1 MHNNFYHKGKKILF
15 TSMAVA
21 ALSVIAVSPV
31 AAKAAEAQGEQTSK
45 TPEVN
50 SGDNAGENDSHMLW
64 ASSWT
69 KGIYSYDEKTKTFTI
84 RLGKENKFNNHYAGD
99 QEPPINPARIA
110 WNIDDV
116 NTDEIE
122 TINIDGPVIFEG
134 DASLLF
140 ANLPNLKEI
149 DGLNNLDTKGVTS
162 MKQMFANDPK
172 LTSLDL
178 SNFDTS
184 NVTDMMGM
192 FFGDEALSNL
202 NVSNFKTDSVEDMSY
217 MFSDDSSLTK
227 IDGLEKFN
235 TEKVTKM
242 WEMFKGDKA
251 LTSLDISNFKMAKHD
266 ENIQDN
272 VSDTNNTDDN
282 KGTAKPSHQTNTID
296 QDMLSG
302 MESLS
307 DITLGAGN
315 IINNSGLRGSV
326 EESLWDGK
334 TTWFLNDSK
343 DKGLSSVELMQ
354 KFDGKNDVTDYV
366 GEYTATKPVDNNNT
380 PATPSTPS
388 MPTTPSN
395 PSIPVAPS
403 TPSTPVTPSNN
414 NTTTKP
420 NTNVKKGVK
429 RVVTHNAYIFNQN
442 GVRVSGEFYVGDS
455 ITTYG
460 TKYINGKK
468 FYDLGNDR
476 FVKANNVTGINR
488 KLKHNAY
495 IYTKKN
501 NKVKRFG
508 RKVLKKN
515 RKVRTYG
522 GAVKMHNKW
531 YYIIGKNQFVKKA
544 NFR

>member
-21 ALSVIAVSPV
+21 ALSVIAANPV
-31 AAKAAEAQGEQTSK
+31 AAKAAESQGEQPVKPAETKSTTNNDKDQK
-45 TPEVN
+45 TDIEDHTAEDDSQMLSDSIWNKNKN
-50 SGDNAGENDSHMLW
+50 S
-64 ASSWT
+64 
-69 KGIYSYDEKTKTFTI
+69 YSYDEKTKTLTI
-84 RLGKENKFNNHYAGD
+84 KVGTIDNSKYTSDKK
-99 QEPPINPARIA
+99 PINPAQIA
-110 WNIDDV
+110 WNIDGV
-116 NTDEIE
+116 NTDQIE
-122 TINIDGPVIFEG
+122 TINIKDSVTFKG
-134 DASLLF
+134 DASSLF
-140 ANLPNLKEI
+140 AGLPNLKEI
-149 DGLNNLDTKGVTS
+149 VGLNNLDTTEVTS

-178 SNFDTS
+178 SKFDTP

-192 FFGDEALSNL
+192 FFGDEALSTL
-202 NVSNFKTDSVEDMSY
+202 DVSNFKTDSVEDMSY

-227 IDGLEKFN
+227 IDGLKKFN

-251 LTSLDISNFKMAKHD
+251 LTSLDISSFKTPK
-266 ENIQDN
+266 
-272 VSDTNNTDDN
+272 
-282 KGTAKPSHQTNTID
+282 
-296 QDMLSG
+296 
-302 MESLS
+302 ESVPVK
-307 DITLGAGN
+307 DA
-315 IINNSGLRGSV
+315 
-326 EESLWDGK
+326 DGK
-334 TTWFLNDSK
+334 TLYSEPAETDML
-343 DKGLSSVELMQ
+343 KGLDSLTSLKLGKNNIIKSSGLNTKGTWNLNGKNLTSDEFASQ
-354 KFDGKNDVTDYV
+354 FDGKAGLYTLKPASNNVT
-366 GEYTATKPVDNNNT
+366 PVI
-380 PATPSTPS
+380 PSTPS
-388 MPTTPSN
+388 MPTTPS
-395 PSIPVAPS
+395 
-403 TPSTPVTPSNN
+403 TPSTPVTPSAPSTSVTPSNN

-429 RVVTHNAYIFNQN
+429 RVVTHNAYIFNQS

-501 NKVKRFG
+501 KKVKRFG